1 MDKKRIFLIIGFFAF
16 TFLVGYGLYWV
27 FFRKPTP
34 PTAISPTPTQ
44 GGKAGAFPSIGEGA
58 PITDQPGQDN
68 LPTSANQPTPTA
80 VAPTPETTQPINTTY
95 NLNTGISTITDAPI
109 KGVTASG
116 STGQAKYYNSQDG
129 KFYKLDSSGNPV
141 ALSDQVFYNVQ
152 KVTWSPNRN
161 QSIIQYPDGAKI
173 FYNFD
178 TKQQVTLPKHWQDFS
193 FAPVGEQIAAKSIGL
208 DPNNRWLVTANP
220 DGTSVRLLEPL
231 GENADKVTIDWSPNK
246 QVVAL
251 STTGD
256 PLDDDRQ
263 QVLLV
268 GLNKENFR
276 GLTVE
281 GRGLQ
286 TTWSKQGTKLL
297 HSVYSA
303 RSDFKP
309 ELWIVDAT
317 PSSIGSNRK
326 PLSLNTW
333 ASKCAMS
340 DDRFAFCGV
349 PETLDTGAGF
359 APSLADTT
367 ADKLYKIDT
376 NTGLKVEIPLG
387 EQHTIDT
394 VTISDDGHTLY
405 FTDKAQPGI
414 FKVSI

>member
-1 MDKKRIFLIIGFFAF
+1 MDKKRIFLILGFLAF
-16 TFLVGYGLYWV
+16 TGLVGYALYWV
-27 FFRKPTP
+27 FFKKPTQ
-34 PTAISPTPTQ
+34 PTTTTTSTQTGQ
-44 GGKAGAFPSIGEGA
+44 GGNFPSIGDGA
-58 PITDQPGQDN
+58 PTTVQPSPTN
-68 LPTSANQPTPTA
+68 LPINANQPTSPVT
-80 VAPTPETTQPINTTY
+80 VAPSQPDIPANTTFKFD
-95 NLNTGISTITDAPI
+95 TISTVTDAPV
-109 KGVTASG
+109 KAMTTSG
-116 STGQAKYYNSQDG
+116 GQAKFYNSQDG
-129 KFYKLDSSGNPV
+129 KFYKLDASGNPV
-141 ALSDQVFYNVQ
+141 TLSDQVFYNVQ

-193 FAPVGEQIAAKSIGL
+193 FAPAGEQIAAKSVGI
-208 DPNNRWLVTANP
+208 DPNNRWLITASP
-220 DGTSVRLLEPL
+220 DGTNVRLVEPL
-231 GENADKVTIDWSPNK
+231 GQNGDKVKVDWSPNK

-251 STTGD
+251 ATTGD
-256 PLDDDRQ
+256 PLSDDRQ

-276 GLTVE
+276 GLNVE

-286 TTWSKQGTKLL
+286 TAWSKQGTKLL

-303 RSDFKP
+303 NSDFKP
-309 ELWIVDAT
+309 DLWIVDAT
-317 PSSIGSNRK
+317 PSSIGGNRK
-326 PLSLNTW
+326 PLNLNTW

-359 APSLADTT
+359 APSLADAT

-405 FTDKAQPGI
+405 FTDKAQAGI
-414 FKVSI
+414 FKVAI